1 MPEQAQLKVVNRP
14 EFLPDT
20 TSDKLDELINNL
32 TSYLESKVFKAVQS
46 LTVAVVFNYPISRTL
61 KGSPE
66 VLDGKTNLWV
76 VNYPA
81 DFDLK
86 RNIELATTKGY
97 VNGFKG
103 LFDDVSSVQRVDLI
117 LLFNKPYSALK
128 LEESATKEAA
138 PAEEGLSVFV
148 PIHPRYKLERVVL
161 NDNLIAQIKSA
172 LKVLDKTDLIYKIW
186 GFSEI
191 EPAPKAILNF
201 YGPPGTGK
209 TMAAHAVAHF
219 MDSKLL
225 ALNYADIESKY
236 VGVAPKNLVK
246 AFETAQKE
254 KTILFFDE
262 ADSFLGKRI
271 SNVTSNADQSVNSLR
286 SQMLMLLDNFSG
298 IVIFATN
305 LIENYDSAFE
315 SRIFKHLLFEMPN
328 AINRK
333 KIISLTLPPRLE
345 YENGVP
351 FTSEELDE
359 LVDISDGFSG
369 RYIKN
374 AILAGLTN
382 AVADERNFVRYSD
395 FLESF
400 EQTRTTID
408 ALKNATSKESKL
420 KIDSKIKHALEQKIQ
435 EKLTESNGV
444 VIGDLDS

>member
-14 EFLPDT
+14 DFLLDT
-20 TSDKLDELINNL
+20 ISGKLDELIYNL
-32 TSYLESKVFKAVQS
+32 TSYLERKVFESVQS
-46 LTVAVVFNYPISRTL
+46 LTVSVVFNYPISRTL
-61 KGSPE
+61 KGNPE
-66 VLDGKTNLWV
+66 VLDGKTNLWL

-81 DFDLK
+81 DSVFK
-86 RNIELATTKGY
+86 RDIELATIKGY
-97 VNGFKG
+97 LNGFKG
-103 LFDDVSSVQRVDLI
+103 LFDDVSEVQRLDLI
-117 LLFNKPYSALK
+117 LLYNKQYSALK

-138 PAEEGLSVFV
+138 PAEEGLSVFI
-148 PIHPRYKLERVVL
+148 PIQPRYKLERVVL

-172 LKVLDKTDLIYKIW
+172 LKVLDKTDLIYNVW
-186 GFSEI
+186 GFGEI

-219 MDSKLL
+219 LNSKLL

-328 AINRK
+328 AVNRK
-333 KIISLTLPPRLE
+333 KIIGLTLPPRLV
-345 YENGVP
+345 YENDTP
-351 FTSEELDE
+351 FSSEELDE
-359 LVDISDGFSG
+359 LVEISDGFSG
-369 RYIKN
+369 RYLKN

-382 AVADERNFVRYSD
+382 AVANERNFVRYSD
-395 FLESF
+395 FHESF
-400 EQTRTTID
+400 KETRASID
-408 ALKNATSKESKL
+408 ALKNAASSGSKL
-420 KIDSKIKHALEQKIQ
+420 KIDTKIKQVLEQKIQ

-444 VIGDLDS
+444 VIEKLDN